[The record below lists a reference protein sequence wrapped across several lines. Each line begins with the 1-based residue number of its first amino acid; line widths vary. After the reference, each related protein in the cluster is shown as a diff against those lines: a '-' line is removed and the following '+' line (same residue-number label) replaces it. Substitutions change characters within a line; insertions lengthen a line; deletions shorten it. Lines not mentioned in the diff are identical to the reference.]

1 MQPQQVRQSPFRGD
15 LSLNML
21 SPSRREPVVNEVP
34 QPEIVTISD
43 SPLHSSPPKPK
54 MHPYFTRVPVAAPAP
69 THEMRFHATVASPH
83 RPTGRQTGRLRVRV
97 STPPAPPAVAIQ
109 SAPRLQIGRKVQT
122 LSPGCSPMASLSIWT
137 PPRDGFPD
145 FVPKTL
151 FPDSPPPPPLIMEKS
166 VGTET
171 LKFCDAGVQTS
182 PRLDHS
188 AIGSTSMCDAN
199 VQSSPRLDQPA
210 TLRDVRN
217 ELRALLIGLG
227 F

>member
-15 LSLNML
+15 LSVNMM
-21 SPSRREPVVNEVP
+21 SPSRREPVVNQVP
-34 QPEIVTISD
+34 EQEIITISD
-43 SPLHSSPPKPK
+43 SPPHPSPPKPM
-54 MHPYFTRVPVAAPAP
+54 MHPYFSREPVVATAL
-69 THEMRFHATVASPH
+69 THEMRFHATVASPL
-83 RPTGRQTGRLRVRV
+83 RPTGRQTGRLRLRV
-97 STPPAPPAVAIQ
+97 STPPAPPAVAVQ

-122 LSPGCSPMASLSIWT
+122 ISPECSLMASLSLWT
-137 PPRDGFPD
+137 PPRDGLTD

-151 FPDSPPPPPLIMEKS
+151 FPDSPPPPPLIMDKS
-166 VGTET
+166 VGTES
-171 LKFCDAGVQTS
+171 LQFCDAGVQTS
-182 PRLDHS
+182 PQLDLP
-188 AIGSTSMCDAN
+188 AIGSNAMCDAN